1 MNQTHFATGADLPS
15 PNENISISYGL
26 VKTVEHYLGSAG
38 ILDFVDTFKQ
48 RGVAMSRILVAMC
61 IHILMGSNSMSRC
74 SDWLKNGDVRKELGL
89 DSGLSQRTINRAVS
103 LIGEHSDEIIVK
115 LWEGLD
121 SRYHFEN
128 TDVNIDGSAVVVNGP
143 EAELGAIGYPRDFR
157 DQSRKQVEFLTA
169 ELQRSK
175 IPFFMRAYRGNTSDP
190 EQYRDA
196 LPDIFSMIREGSWI
210 IVDNGGASGD
220 ILDSIVRSG
229 HKYLTRVKMNAS
241 DDKRIA
247 DPDCEW
253 EYVEDGV
260 CCKRHTF
267 DSSGRTTYLF
277 YSLDNWYRS
286 YHSASRSFDRMVE
299 AVRTYEDGHFRKSD
313 FVTVKRNVL
322 ADVEVKVSLQTK
334 FSFDEGEREGII
346 EEIMG
351 TRAGIFK
358 LESSEQLTPSEAL
371 DKYRARA
378 TVEHLIHSLKRVTG
392 LKPLRVWN
400 ESSIRGSMMLA
411 LLSETAIAMARY
423 EMEGNTRTIEER
435 GRRKTVTEKPNTESI
450 VWSLGHLTLT
460 RMIEKG
466 RRKQAIYSNW
476 NPISKEIFGNIRADL
491 DGIPA
496 IPV

>member
-1 MNQTHFATGADLPS
+1 
-15 PNENISISYGL
+15 
-26 VKTVEHYLGSAG
+26 
-38 ILDFVDTFKQ
+38 
-48 RGVAMSRILVAMC
+48 
-61 IHILMGSNSMSRC
+61 
-74 SDWLKNGDVRKELGL
+74 
-89 DSGLSQRTINRAVS
+89 
-103 LIGEHSDEIIVK
+103 
-115 LWEGLD
+115 
-121 SRYHFEN
+121 
-128 TDVNIDGSAVVVNGP
+128 
-143 EAELGAIGYPRDFR
+143 
-157 DQSRKQVEFLTA
+157 
-169 ELQRSK
+169 
-175 IPFFMRAYRGNTSDP
+175 
-190 EQYRDA
+190 
-196 LPDIFSMIREGSWI
+196 
-210 IVDNGGASGD
+210 
-220 ILDSIVRSG
+220 
-229 HKYLTRVKMNAS
+229 
-241 DDKRIA
+241 
-247 DPDCEW
+247 
-253 EYVEDGV
+253 
-260 CCKRHTF
+260 
-267 DSSGRTTYLF
+267 
-277 YSLDNWYRS
+277 
-286 YHSASRSFDRMVE
+286 MVE

-358 LESSEQLTPSEAL
+358 LESSEQLTPSEAS

-392 LKPLRVWN
+392 LKPLRVWS